1 MKLSLP
7 LFSALNSFIVAQFLF
22 FIDEGY
28 YNFRWMKDLGNWMVF
43 VVYFFV
49 LFGMLLLLNSL
60 LEKIKVKRLYQ
71 IIINL
76 IVFPGFLILMR
87 FL

>member
-1 MKLSLP
+1 MKLNLP

-28 YNFRWMKDLGNWMVF
+28 YNFRWMKDIGNWMVF

-60 LEKIKVKRLYQ
+60 LEKIKVSRLYQ
-71 IIINL
+71 TIINL
-76 IVFPGFLILMR
+76 IVFPGFLIFMR
-87 FL
+87 CI

>member
-1 MKLSLP
+1 MKLSMP

-28 YNFRWMKDLGNWMVF
+28 YDFRWMKDLGNWMVF

-60 LEKIKVKRLYQ
+60 LEKIRVKRLYQ
-71 IIINL
+71 VIINL
-76 IVFPGFLILMR
+76 IVFPVFLIFMR
-87 FL
+87 CI